1 MVGIHAAYPP
11 LPAEPIRV
19 GVVEDDKAM
28 SKIFTDAIA
37 AAGDMR
43 LVFTASSREEAL
55 SRLSE
60 NTADVLLTDLGLP
73 DGSGLDVIS
82 AASARWPDC
91 AILVS
96 TVFGDESSVFRAI
109 EAGARGYLLKD
120 ADASQLAHEIRTAH
134 AGGSPI
140 SPLVARKILGR
151 INKEEAA
158 APVEPSDIGLTP
170 REQEVLRF
178 ISRGFT
184 ADEVAQLIGISKH
197 TVLTFV
203 RHIYR
208 KLEVDSKVEAVN
220 EARRMGLLA

>member
-1 MVGIHAAYPP
+1 MVGSHDAHRIP
-11 LPAEPIRV
+11 PAELIRV
-19 GVVEDDKAM
+19 GVVEDDEAM
-28 SKIFTDAIA
+28 SKIFADAIST
-37 AAGDMR
+37 AGDMK

-55 SRLSE
+55 SQLSE
-60 NTADVLLTDLGLP
+60 NTTDVLLTDLGLP

-82 AASARWPDC
+82 AAAARWPDC

-96 TVFGDESSVFRAI
+96 TVFGDELSVFRSI
-109 EAGARGYLLKD
+109 EAGAQGYLLKD
-120 ADASQLAHEIRTAH
+120 TDANQLVHEIRTVH

-151 INKEEAA
+151 IGKDEAV
-158 APVEPSDIGLTP
+158 PTEPSEINLTA
-170 REQEVLRF
+170 REQEVLHL

-203 RHIYR
+203 RSIYR
-208 KLEVDSKVEAVN
+208 KLEVNSKVEAVN
-220 EARRMGLLA
+220 EARRMGLLS